1 VFLELLA
8 GGGLVAA
15 GYLAG
20 YLSARAVRKRSAPGQ
35 EECTCGHPVSVH
47 DQSGCTDQAK
57 RATRANEF
65 GEPIA
70 WSYAPCPC
78 VRYVGPGVSY
88 VPEVDGPPRGRRP
101 LNSGS

>member
-1 VFLELLA
+1 MFLELLA

-35 EECTCGHPVSVH
+35 EECTCGHAVSVH